1 MKGINMLTK
10 QYGKEPF
17 DLQLCLLLF
26 ARKLW
31 VFVLGGVV
39 GGLLIGGIY
48 TLKNVVFA
56 PVPKYEMVSEYY
68 MEYALN
74 QEGKEYT
81 AFNQV
86 TWGSMIYADDI
97 IEPMLLKLNE
107 IQKDIINPPNK
118 EQVKQ
123 SISATLLS
131 DTRILTTTVVGDE
144 KEEVENIN
152 TALLFSLEEFGK
164 NQKEFVTIRPMNIPE
179 QASIQKLDIRVWNA
193 TILGIVIGLSITG
206 FCLLLFIAW
215 DDRIY
220 VPDIFEKRYN
230 LPMLGCIKTP
240 LCKENA
246 KEIRTKENPYTILLV
261 DKNTSMKQVGKNEI
275 WENITGETNA
285 DIDRITLINN
295 PFWEAENL
303 NKINTGAKILLVISA
318 ARHNC
323 KLIETTLQIIE
334 KREGQIIAGVLIEDS
349 KSLQKQY
356 YFPAFLWSKKYLK

>member
-1 MKGINMLTK
+1 MLTK
-10 QYGKEPF
+10 QYGKETF

-26 ARKLW
+26 IRKIW

-56 PVPKYEMVSEYY
+56 PVPQYEMVSEYY

-81 AFNQV
+81 IFNQV
-86 TWGSMIYADDI
+86 TWESMIYSDDI
-97 IEPMLLKLNE
+97 IDSMLLKLNE
-107 IQKDIINPPNK
+107 LQKDTKSPLNK

-123 SISATLLS
+123 NISATLLS

-144 KEEVENIN
+144 KEEVENMN

-164 NQKEFVTIRPMNIPE
+164 NQKEFITIRPMKIPE
-179 QASIQKLDIRVWNA
+179 QASIQNPDIRVWNA

-206 FCLLLFIAW
+206 FSLLLFFVW

-230 LPMLGCIKTP
+230 IPMFGSIKTP
-240 LCKENA
+240 LCMANA
-246 KEIRTKENPYTILLV
+246 KDILNKETSYTILLV
-261 DKNTSMKQVGKNEI
+261 DKNTVLKQADKREI
-275 WENITGETNA
+275 WEDITGDKST
-285 DIDRITLINN
+285 DIDKVTLINN
-295 PFWEAENL
+295 PFWEADNL
-303 NKINTGAKILLVISA
+303 NKINKGSGILFVISA
-318 ARHNC
+318 KRHNS
-323 KLIETTLQIIE
+323 KLIETTLQLIE